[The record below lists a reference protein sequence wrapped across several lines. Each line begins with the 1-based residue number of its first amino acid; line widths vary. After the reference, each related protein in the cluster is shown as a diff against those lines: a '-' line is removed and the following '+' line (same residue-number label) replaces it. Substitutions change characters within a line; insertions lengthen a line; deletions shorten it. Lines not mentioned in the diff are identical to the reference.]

1 MSLNRVASGFPL
13 ADIGVTPWPE
23 YRGYETPVDVMKFR
37 SSRSVFEPKLVRSE
51 RYIADIKR
59 MVTMCQEKEGV
70 YIPPTWLS
78 REQATELG
86 RRMGLRVDGPGGDN
100 SAQNS

>member
-23 YRGYETPVDVMKFR
+23 YRGYETPVGHVMKFR
-37 SSRSVFEPKLVRSE
+37 SSRSVFEPKLVHSE

-59 MVTMCQEKEGV
+59 MVTMCQEKGKAFISTDLV
-70 YIPPTWLS
+70 V
-78 REQATELG
+78 A
-86 RRMGLRVDGPGGDN
+86 
-100 SAQNS
+100 